1 MNTSQERNASDYGY
15 VNKQLGYKM
24 VGKKVIIRGDK
35 SGVFFGTLK
44 ERDECE
50 VLLTDARRI
59 WYWEGAA
66 SISQLACEG
75 VKKPEKCKFA
85 MPVKSILLLDAVE
98 ITPCTE
104 EATDIIESVYVWKA
118 DIEQQNEDVQ

>member
-15 VNKQLGYKM
+15 VKKQVGYKM
-24 VGKKVIIRGDK
+24 VGKKVIVRGDK

-50 VLLTDARRI
+50 VLLADARRI

-75 VKKPEKCKFA
+75 VKQPERCKFA

-118 DIEQQNEDVQ
+118 DMGQQKEDVR

>member
-1 MNTSQERNASDYGY
+1 MNASHEQNASDYGY
-15 VNKQLGYKM
+15 VKKQLGYKM
-24 VGKKVIIRGDK
+24 VGKKVIVRGDK

-50 VLLTDARRI
+50 VLLADARRI

-75 VKKPEKCKFA
+75 VRQPEKCKLA
-85 MPVKSILLLDAVE
+85 MPVKSILLLDVVE

-104 EATDIIESVYVWKA
+104 EATDIIESVHVWKD
-118 DIEQQNEDVQ
+118 DIEQQKEDVQ

>member
-1 MNTSQERNASDYGY
+1 MNASHEQNASDYGY
-15 VNKQLGYKM
+15 VKKQLGYKM
-24 VGKKVIIRGDK
+24 VGKKVIVRGDK

-50 VLLTDARRI
+50 VLLADARRI

-75 VKKPEKCKFA
+75 VRQPEKCKFA
-85 MPVKSILLLDAVE
+85 MPVKSILLLDVVE

-104 EATDIIESVYVWKA
+104 EATDIIESVHVWKD
-118 DIEQQNEDVQ
+118 DIEQQKEDVQ